1 MSSVYLKT
9 ITRGSIN
16 VFLSV
21 SAYSYGE
28 TSERTTIKQFVYFIG
43 KWHCQPSFQFNLFG
57 IILVLHFCLH
67 HKQILVWVCFI
78 VGEFCHLF
86 ILSGHCFAHSVL
98 FLLVATFLLLCAWH
112 EMTISSSPNDYDYGG
127 WWWFLMMMLLMMMVV
142 VDEERSKQK
151 KKCLFFEFK
160 VSGSYS
166 INIKHTQS
174 LKGKSKSTYTLHST
188 NIKCSINQG
197 MFWDWSCFLNFHQ
210 I

>member
-1 MSSVYLKT
+1 MFHCRWVLSPLHIIWSLL
-9 ITRGSIN
+9 RPQRFN
-16 VFLSV
+16 VAALPGLYSFWWRLLGRRIIFQLERKV
-21 SAYSYGE
+21 S
-28 TSERTTIKQFVYFIG
+28 
-43 KWHCQPSFQFNLFG
+43 
-57 IILVLHFCLH
+57 
-67 HKQILVWVCFI
+67 
-78 VGEFCHLF
+78 
-86 ILSGHCFAHSVL
+86 
-98 FLLVATFLLLCAWH
+98 LLLCAWH